1 MASMRDIKRRRESIQ
16 STSQITKAMKLVSTV
31 KLQKAKGHAEET
43 KPYFQKMYETV
54 SGMLA
59 RSGGAEGPYQKEEK
73 EGPKKKGVIV
83 ITSNRG
89 LAGGYN
95 SNVVKLV
102 TQGDFDK
109 ENTVIFPVGR
119 KGLESLR
126 RYGYSCQGDYSEVM
140 NKPLF
145 GDAVSIGKT
154 VTGALESGEIDEL
167 YLAYTVFKNTVTQIP
182 TLIKILPFGED
193 DAQNDAAQDAAAAS
207 QSAPTPQSAP
217 ASQSVSASHSV
228 PQEKQGPVALM
239 NYEPEEEE
247 TLGYIIPLYVN
258 SLIFGA
264 LVEAVASENGAR
276 MQAMDSATSNAEEMI
291 GTLGLQYN
299 RARQAAITQELTEI
313 VAGAAAIS

>member
-1 MASMRDIKRRRESIQ
+1 MASMRDIKRRKESIQ

-31 KLQKAKGHAEET
+31 KLQKAKGRAEET
-43 KPYFQKMYETV
+43 QPYFNKMYETV

-59 RSGGAEGPYQKEEK
+59 KSGTVRYPGKREK
-73 EGPKKKGVIV
+73 NPDEPCKKGVIV
-83 ITSNRG
+83 ISSNRG

-95 SNVVKLV
+95 SNLVKLV
-102 TQGDFDK
+102 TKGDFDR
-109 ENTVIFPVGR
+109 ENTIIFPVGR
-119 KGLESLR
+119 KGLESLVR
-126 RYGYSCQGDYSEVM
+126 QGYTCQGDFSEVI
-140 NKPLF
+140 NNPLF

-154 VTGALESGEIDEL
+154 VIGALENGDIDEV

-182 TLIKILPFGED
+182 TLIKILPFADEKDKGAV
-193 DAQNDAAQDAAAAS
+193 AQ
-207 QSAPTPQSAP
+207 
-217 ASQSVSASHSV
+217 
-228 PQEKQGPVALM
+228 M

-291 GTLGLQYN
+291 DTLGLQYN

-313 VAGAAAIS
+313 VAGASAIS

>member
-43 KPYFQKMYETV
+43 KPYFNKMYETV

-59 RSGGAEGPYQKEEK
+59 RSGGSDNPYQKEKK

-83 ITSNRG
+83 ISSNRG

-95 SNVVKLV
+95 SNVVKLI
-102 TQGDFDK
+102 TQGDFEK
-109 ENTVIFPVGR
+109 ENTIIYPVGR

-126 RYGYSCQGDYSEVM
+126 RQGYTCQGDFSEVM
-140 NKPLF
+140 NKPVF
-145 GDAVSIGKT
+145 GDAVTIGKT
-154 VTGALESGEIDEL
+154 VTGALESGEIDEV

-182 TLIKILPFGED
+182 TLIKILPFDEED
-193 DAQNDAAQDAAAAS
+193 AEAKQA
-207 QSAPTPQSAP
+207 
-217 ASQSVSASHSV
+217 
-228 PQEKQGPVALM
+228 QEKDSEPEKKGPVALM

-291 GTLGLQYN
+291 DTLGLQYN

-313 VAGAAAIS
+313 VAGASAIS

>member
-1 MASMRDIKRRRESIQ
+1 MASMRDIKRRRASVQ

-43 KPYFQKMYETV
+43 KPYFQKMYQTV

-59 RSGGAEGPYQKEEK
+59 KSGGSVSNPYLKERKGDGPV
-73 EGPKKKGVIV
+73 KKGVIL

-95 SNVVKLV
+95 SNVIKLV
-102 TQGDFDK
+102 TQGDFDP
-109 ENTVIFPVGR
+109 ENTVIYPVGR
-119 KGLESLR
+119 KGLEAMQR
-126 RYGYSCQGDYSEVM
+126 MGYKCEGDYSEVI

-145 GDAVSIGKT
+145 GDASVIGKT
-154 VTGALESGEIDEL
+154 VTGALENGDIDEV

-182 TLIKILPFGED
+182 TLIKMLPFSEEDVSEMQD
-193 DAQNDAAQDAAAAS
+193 DAESEQ
-207 QSAPTPQSAP
+207 QS
-217 ASQSVSASHSV
+217 
-228 PQEKQGPVALM
+228 EKKGAVALM

-291 GTLGLQYN
+291 ETLGLQYN

-313 VAGAAAIS
+313 VAGASAIS

>member
-1 MASMRDIKRRRESIQ
+1 MASMRDIKRRRASVQ

-43 KPYFQKMYETV
+43 KPYFQKMYQTV

-59 RSGGAEGPYQKEEK
+59 KSGGSVSNPYLRAREGD
-73 EGPKKKGVIV
+73 GPVKKGVIL

-95 SNVVKLV
+95 SNVIKLV
-102 TQGDFDK
+102 TQGDFDR
-109 ENTVIFPVGR
+109 ENTVIYPVGR
-119 KGLESLR
+119 KGLEAMQR
-126 RYGYSCQGDYSEVM
+126 MGYRCEGDYSEVI

-145 GDAVSIGKT
+145 GDAAMIGKT
-154 VTGALESGEIDEL
+154 VTGALENGDIDEV

-182 TLIKILPFGED
+182 TLIKMLPFSEED
-193 DAQNDAAQDAAAAS
+193 VSEMQSDADSAQEA
-207 QSAPTPQSAP
+207 
-217 ASQSVSASHSV
+217 
-228 PQEKQGPVALM
+228 EKKGPVALM

-291 GTLGLQYN
+291 ETLGLQYN

-313 VAGAAAIS
+313 VAGASAIS

>member
-1 MASMRDIKRRRESIQ
+1 MASMRDIKRRKASIQ

-43 KPYFQKMYETV
+43 KPYFNKMYETV
-54 SGMLA
+54 AGMLA
-59 RSGGAEGPYQKEEK
+59 KSGSAGNPYVREK
-73 EGPKKKGVIV
+73 GEDAPKKKGVIL

-95 SNVVKLV
+95 SNIVKLV
-102 TQGDFDK
+102 TQGDFRRED
-109 ENTVIFPVGR
+109 TVIYPVGR

-126 RYGYSCQGDYSEVM
+126 RLGYTCEGDYSEVI
-140 NKPLF
+140 NKPQF

-154 VTGALESGEIDEL
+154 VIHALESGELDEV

-182 TLIKILPFGED
+182 TLIKILPFDEAD
-193 DAQNDAAQDAAAAS
+193 VKAL
-207 QSAPTPQSAP
+207 QSD
-217 ASQSVSASHSV
+217 VSS
-228 PQEKQGPVALM
+228 EKEQKTGAVALM

-247 TLGYIIPLYVN
+247 TLGYIIPLYMN

-264 LVEAVASENGAR
+264 LVESVASENGAR
-276 MQAMDSATSNAEEMI
+276 MQAMDSATNNAEEMI
-291 GTLGLQYN
+291 DTLGLQYN

-313 VAGAAAIS
+313 VAGASAIE